1 MSLLER
7 YARTVRD
14 SQGLQHQSALEG
26 LRNYI
31 KTTPDKELIDTIET
45 ITEEPL
51 LRTLWEAGLKEPV
64 RSAVLARSEEL
75 QRRRGLR

>member
-26 LRNYI
+26 LRNYLN
-31 KTTPDKELIDTIET
+31 TTPTKDLIDTIET

-51 LRTLWEAGLKEPV
+51 LRTLWEAGLKDPV
-64 RSAVLARSEEL
+64 RSAVLAQAEKL
-75 QRRRGLR
+75 QLRRGLR